1 MKNRIAQLDVHITG
15 NVQSTILEWLRE
27 TVEMETVNNVWE
39 TSALNFIHVVL

>member
-15 NVQSTILEWLRE
+15 NVPSTILEWLHE
-27 TVEMETVNNVWE
+27 TVEMETVNNVWK